1 MARIKGQDVI
11 VSLVSNG
18 SPESGFFITDVRNF
32 ELTPKF
38 EKLEEQYLGQTSK
51 KYDDIFHGVDFKFD
65 LHLEKSA
72 AMTFIKIVQD
82 RAASRGANTAS
93 RVNIMA
99 TLHFPDG
106 QTKII
111 TLKEC
116 YFDEMPLSFG
126 GRQEYGQ
133 FTLSG
138 SCNNISGIA

>member
-1 MARIKGQDVI
+1 MGQRIKGQDVYI
-11 VSLVSNG
+11 TVTRGALI
-18 SPESGFFITDVRNF
+18 EDFITDVRNF

-65 LHLEKSA
+65 LHLEKA
-72 AMTFIKIVQD
+72 AFAAFITAVKE
-82 RAASRGANTAS
+82 RAASRGGATAS
-93 RVNIMA
+93 TINIKA
-99 TLHFPDG
+99 DLQFPG
-106 QTKII
+106 GTVKTV

-138 SCNNISGIA
+138 SCSDISGL

>member
-1 MARIKGQDVI
+1 MGQRVKGQDVLI
-11 VSLVSNG
+11 SVTSAG
-18 SPESGFFITDVRNF
+18 QPQDFITDVRNF

-65 LHLEKSA
+65 LHLESA
-72 AMTFIKIVQD
+72 SFTRFVNAVKE
-82 RAASRGANTAS
+82 RAASRGGAS
-93 RVNIMA
+93 ASTINIKA
-99 TLHFPDG
+99 TLQFPG
-106 QTKII
+106 GTVKTV

-133 FTLSG
+133 FTISG
-138 SCNNISGIA
+138 SCSDIAGL